1 MHLNYKFFLLIY
13 YYMSDLVLNDF
24 FKHILLKKSLK
35 DFNNL
40 DIHVLKG
47 FNQLAMSLNKEN
59 TIRCARTLMQKI
71 TCQSNYDKNDAR
83 KFLACYM
90 IQKHPKVIISNETPL
105 ERRVILKAK
114 KLLVIL
120 KYIQESNNKFQ
131 HNLYCNM
138 FLKTYTDYSLLFDDW
153 KKADKMRI
161 LDDLCSIYFQLE
173 ADKERRYQEID
184 AESNKHFV
192 ASIKYEQDKLIAK
205 IRKLGGDEGVQYLES
220 MKKKIEQYKEQ
231 AKDMYKNIGEIVH
244 NAFWDN
250 IHAELSKEPP
260 NLGVITSLLKDMR
273 NMFCA
278 CVPNRPSIHQD
289 IHTHMDIKF
298 IDDMLKHN
306 AVDDRYIYNM
316 VLFII
321 DYIEQ
326 FQARTQDEDTKKWK
340 KGILDEL
347 NKGAMY
353 KDFFPR
359 FFRGVFERLEKI
371 MKDMEDF
378 KSLPIYETFKDKKNN
393 GD

>member
-1 MHLNYKFFLLIY
+1 
-13 YYMSDLVLNDF
+13 
-24 FKHILLKKSLK
+24 
-35 DFNNL
+35 
-40 DIHVLKG
+40 
-47 FNQLAMSLNKEN
+47 
-59 TIRCARTLMQKI
+59 
-71 TCQSNYDKNDAR
+71 
-83 KFLACYM
+83 
-90 IQKHPKVIISNETPL
+90 
-105 ERRVILKAK
+105 
-114 KLLVIL
+114 
-120 KYIQESNNKFQ
+120 
-131 HNLYCNM
+131 
-138 FLKTYTDYSLLFDDW
+138 
-153 KKADKMRI
+153 
-161 LDDLCSIYFQLE
+161 
-173 ADKERRYQEID
+173 
-184 AESNKHFV
+184 
-192 ASIKYEQDKLIAK
+192 
-205 IRKLGGDEGVQYLES
+205 
-220 MKKKIEQYKEQ
+220 
-231 AKDMYKNIGEIVH
+231 
-244 NAFWDN
+244 
-250 IHAELSKEPP
+250 
-260 NLGVITSLLKDMR
+260 
-273 NMFCA
+273 MFCA

-340 KGILDEL
+340 QGILDEL